1 MDMPRWKRVSID
13 MERSVQKE
21 KPNDTVASSPE
32 SQSNEHENTV
42 FRKPDQPVAK
52 KNLVMTVNRDPRM
65 ISRSVMHGNVPTIQN
80 NIVAPL
86 QAKPPNS
93 SNVKSRLGW
102 NNKNGKNNGSN
113 FSKPNA
119 PVPSVTQ
126 NRLFTIT
133 KSTIN
138 ETPRIVGAA
147 PAVQKVDQRVSTAL
161 TQNTPIVALASTS
174 LPVCTPK
181 PFGSTPKPEAPLVAE
196 QKPTAELAP
205 EKTPALAV
213 SLQSAQKTETKAQPI
228 GISEPYQQATFSLP
242 SFAALTSKTAVQLIY
257 PSFATGPQQYEPAF
271 TYLFR
276 RVCRLHMHDACANQ
290 NECRMEHILPDHKS
304 FRKSLD
310 KMFQKNVI
318 DLYDNYMRR
327 NQKLF
332 DFYFDV
338 FCDFFADNKLCDK
351 LTQMV
356 NDCNERKVQFHFA
369 RVVDGLIKTGHTYV
383 KALGILITSISTR
396 KIGSSRELVKLI
408 LSPRNDNV
416 RAFVSVLES
425 IANTEHFKFRPEWIN
440 TLLLLHNEKNVVE
453 LAKLICKIVSEKNI
467 VTSVNEELL
476 TKFNELY
483 SKSK

>member
-1 MDMPRWKRVSID
+1 MDIPRWKRLSID
-13 MERSVQKE
+13 MRSVQKE
-21 KPNDTVASSPE
+21 KPNDTVASSSE
-32 SQSNEHENTV
+32 SQSNEHENIV

-52 KNLVMTVNRDPRM
+52 KNLVMTINRDPRM
-65 ISRSVMHGNVPTIQN
+65 NCRSVMHGNDPTIQN
-80 NIVAPL
+80 NIVVPL
-86 QAKPPNS
+86 HAKPANS
-93 SNVKSRLGW
+93 SNVKNRLGW

-119 PVPSVTQ
+119 PIPSVTQ
-126 NRLFTIT
+126 NRVFTIT

-138 ETPRIVGAA
+138 EAPRIVGAPTA
-147 PAVQKVDQRVSTAL
+147 AQKVDQRVSTAL
-161 TQNTPIVALASTS
+161 TQSTPIVELASTPKVALAS
-174 LPVCTPK
+174 LPV
-181 PFGSTPKPEAPLVAE
+181 STPKPAAPLVVAE
-196 QKPTAELAP
+196 QKPTAELAL
-205 EKTPALAV
+205 EKTSASAV
-213 SLQSAQKTETKAQPI
+213 SLQSAQKTESKAEPI
-228 GISEPYQQATFSLP
+228 AISEPYQQATFSLP
-242 SFAALTSKTAVQLIY
+242 SFAALTSTTAVQLIY

-271 TYLFR
+271 TYIFK

-290 NECRMEHILPDHKS
+290 NECRMEHIFPDHRW

-338 FCDFFADNKLCDK
+338 FCDFFADNKLGDK

-369 RVVDGLIKTGHTYV
+369 RIVDGLIKTGHTYV

-483 SKSK
+483 SKTK

>member
-1 MDMPRWKRVSID
+1 
-13 MERSVQKE
+13 
-21 KPNDTVASSPE
+21 
-32 SQSNEHENTV
+32 
-42 FRKPDQPVAK
+42 
-52 KNLVMTVNRDPRM
+52 
-65 ISRSVMHGNVPTIQN
+65 
-80 NIVAPL
+80 
-86 QAKPPNS
+86 
-93 SNVKSRLGW
+93 
-102 NNKNGKNNGSN
+102 
-113 FSKPNA
+113 
-119 PVPSVTQ
+119 
-126 NRLFTIT
+126 
-133 KSTIN
+133 
-138 ETPRIVGAA
+138 
-147 PAVQKVDQRVSTAL
+147 
-161 TQNTPIVALASTS
+161 
-174 LPVCTPK
+174 
-181 PFGSTPKPEAPLVAE
+181 
-196 QKPTAELAP
+196 
-205 EKTPALAV
+205 
-213 SLQSAQKTETKAQPI
+213 
-228 GISEPYQQATFSLP
+228 
-242 SFAALTSKTAVQLIY
+242 
-257 PSFATGPQQYEPAF
+257 
-271 TYLFR
+271 
-276 RVCRLHMHDACANQ
+276 
-290 NECRMEHILPDHKS
+290 MEHILPDHKW

-369 RVVDGLIKTGHTYV
+369 RIVDGLIKTGHTYV

-440 TLLLLHNEKNVVE
+440 TLLLLHNEKNLVE

-483 SKSK
+483 SKSKWLIHISIISQI